1 MDDLDAVRIVI
12 RRKLAA
18 GSLPQDSITRFWGGI
33 SHGEDCDACEERIRN
48 DQLIIEAISTRTNQ
62 GIQLHVACFYVWDA
76 ERDVSGRLDHV
87 RKRPPC

>member
-1 MDDLDAVRIVI
+1 VDLDAVRLVV

-18 GSLPQDSITRFWGGI
+18 GILPQDSITRFWGGT
-33 SHGEDCDACEERIRN
+33 SHGEDCDACEERIRRG
-48 DQLIIEAISTRTNQ
+48 QVIIEAISTSTNQ

-87 RKRPPC
+87 RERPPC